1 MKLNERQEEI
11 LETLWVHTEQK
22 EKPSMDLG
30 VAKGEPEI
38 DGLLKQGYIKRAGD
52 KIIMTDKGK
61 AQGRSIVRRHR
72 LAERLFADVIDVKE
86 QFIHSISCKFEHLI
100 HEEIEENIC
109 VLLGHPKTCP
119 HGQPI
124 PQGDCCKK
132 ATEKIGKVISSLADM
147 RVGQKGKVAYL
158 QTRDPKQ
165 LQKLMAMGILPGV
178 AIVLL
183 QKFPS
188 YVFQVGQSQFAIDK
202 ELAEPIFIRTHTA
215 HS

>member
-1 MKLNERQEEI
+1 MKLNDRQEEI
-11 LETLWVHTEQK
+11 LETLWVHTEQR

-30 VAKGEPEI
+30 VARGEPEI
-38 DGLLKQGYIKRAGD
+38 DGLVKQGYIRVAND
-52 KIIMTDKGK
+52 KIVLTDKGK

-72 LAERLFADVIDVKE
+72 LAERLFADVLDVKK
-86 QFIHSISCKFEHLI
+86 QLVHSISCRFEHLI

-124 PQGDCCKK
+124 PQGECCKK

-147 RVGQKGKVAYL
+147 RVNQKGKVAYL
-158 QTRDPKQ
+158 QTKDPKQ
-165 LQKLMAMGILPGV
+165 LQKLMAMGILPG
-178 AIVLL
+178 ASIMLL

-188 YVFQVGQSQFAIDK
+188 HVFQVGQSQFAIDK
-202 ELAEPIFIRTHTA
+202 ELAEPILVRTNMA
-215 HS
+215 RS

>member
-11 LETLWVHTEQK
+11 LETLWVHTEQR
-22 EKPSMDLG
+22 EKQSMDLG

-38 DGLLKQGYIKRAGD
+38 DGLSKLGLIKLAND
-52 KIIMTDKGK
+52 KIILTEKGK
-61 AQGRSIVRRHR
+61 TQGQSIVRRHR
-72 LAERLFADVIDVKE
+72 LAERLFVDVLDVKK
-86 QFIHSISCKFEHLI
+86 QFVHPLSCKFEHLI

-109 VLLGHPKTCP
+109 ILLGHPKTCP

-132 ATEKIGKVISSLADM
+132 AKEKIGKVISSLADM
-147 RVGQKGKVAYL
+147 RVNQKGKVAYL
-158 QTRDPKQ
+158 QTKDPKQ

-188 YVFQVGQSQFAIDK
+188 YVFQVGQSQFAVDT
-202 ELAEPIFIRTHTA
+202 ELAEPILVRTITTHL
-215 HS
+215 